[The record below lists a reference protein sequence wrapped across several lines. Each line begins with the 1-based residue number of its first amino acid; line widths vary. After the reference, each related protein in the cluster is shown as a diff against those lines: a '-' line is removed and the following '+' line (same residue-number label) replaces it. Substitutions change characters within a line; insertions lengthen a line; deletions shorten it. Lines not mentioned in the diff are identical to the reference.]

1 MKQTQLDEVSLRLK
15 LQLKEW
21 HSTYDDLKK
30 LEIDSDMVAH
40 PAKIYVNSVQKQKKA
55 LKENLGTLTK
65 NIYKLFSGKHK
76 LEGCWLKLQTSKMSK
91 HEDSSQK
98 TTKRTMAKILDPFPD
113 KAIFKVIWG
122 EEESRIKF
130 DKIIRDSAVDDLDDN
145 DLLFV
150 LAETTNSRPLHTHLG
165 TPSFQGFSH
174 GKVFTIGFHIAVA
187 REV

>member
-1 MKQTQLDEVSLRLK
+1 MKQTQLDEVSSRLK

-76 LEGCWLKLQTSKMSK
+76 LEGCWLKLQTGKMSK

-98 TTKRTMAKILDPFPD
+98 TTKRTMVKILDLFPD

-122 EEESRIKF
+122 E
-130 DKIIRDSAVDDLDDN
+130 
-145 DLLFV
+145 
-150 LAETTNSRPLHTHLG
+150 
-165 TPSFQGFSH
+165 
-174 GKVFTIGFHIAVA
+174 
-187 REV
+187 